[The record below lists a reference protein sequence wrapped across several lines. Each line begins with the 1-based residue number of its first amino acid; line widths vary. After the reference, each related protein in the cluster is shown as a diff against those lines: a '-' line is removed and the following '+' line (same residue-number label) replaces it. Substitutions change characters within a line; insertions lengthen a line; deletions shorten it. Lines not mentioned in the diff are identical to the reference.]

1 MASYTEWEDRTERG
15 ARAVRNRDGQ
25 WQSPPFDNAAAMVL
39 SWFQREEARS
49 PVGAPESLIFAGY
62 AREHEVDGGARLA
75 SKLADVKT
83 KSHAANLRMEG
94 DARARKAAQVL
105 VVDDEAPVRTMVT
118 AALER
123 QGYTVEQAGDG
134 REALQALEMNTF
146 NLVLT
151 DIVMQ
156 DVNGIALLDRIHALQ
171 PNLPVVMVTAVHD
184 ISVAID
190 SMRRGAYDYLLKP
203 FEREQLLNTVE
214 RALSHRQ
221 ALEETQNYHQ
231 SLEEMVRARTEM
243 LRHAMEDL
251 EHSYDVTLEALGDAL
266 DLKDSETEGHSK
278 RVTAYAIALARAMGI
293 PPEEIKVIA
302 RGAFLHDIGKMAI
315 PDEVLRKPGSLSPE
329 EKELMREHC
338 ARGYNMLRKIPFLA
352 GAAEIVFCHQEN
364 YDGNGYPNRLA
375 GREIPIGARIFAV
388 ADTLDAITSDRPYRR
403 ARGFDAAR
411 EEILRCSGTQ
421 FDPAVVEVFL
431 KIPNELWQ
439 ELRSEISGQHTR
451 FSTFDVD
458 RTQAA
463 S

>member
-1 MASYTEWEDRTERG
+1 MALSLAYPKKPDPSRNSRGDEKSRTRKP
-15 ARAVRNRDGQ
+15 AR
-25 WQSPPFDNAAAMVL
+25 
-39 SWFQREEARS
+39 
-49 PVGAPESLIFAGY
+49 
-62 AREHEVDGGARLA
+62 
-75 SKLADVKT
+75 
-83 KSHAANLRMEG
+83 
-94 DARARKAAQVL
+94 VL
-105 VVDDEAPVRTMVT
+105 VVDDETPVRAMISV
-118 AALER
+118 ALER
-123 QGYTVEQAGDG
+123 QGYTVELAGGG
-134 REALQALEMNTF
+134 REALEALELNTF

-156 DVNGIALLDRIHALQ
+156 DVNGIALLERIHSLQ

-203 FEREQLLNTVE
+203 FERDQLLNTVE
-214 RALSHRQ
+214 RALNHRQ

-231 SLEEMVRARTEM
+231 SLEEMVRARTEL

-278 RVTAYAIALARAMGI
+278 RVTAYAIALARAMGV
-293 PPEEIKVIA
+293 PPDEIKIIA

-315 PDEVLRKPGSLSPE
+315 PDDILRKPGKLTPE
-329 EKELMREHC
+329 EQAVMREHC
-338 ARGYNMLRKIPFLA
+338 TRGYQMLRKIPFLA
-352 GAAEIVFCHQEN
+352 GAAEIVFCHQEH
-364 YDGNGYPNRLA
+364 YDGNGYPSGLR

-403 ARGFDAAR
+403 ARGFDSAR

-439 ELRSEISGQHTR
+439 ELRSEISGQNKR
-451 FSTFDVD
+451 FSTFDMA
-458 RTQAA
+458 RTPGT
-463 S
+463 